1 MTDIIR
7 FYEEGEHKYIE
18 THWNALDGIPYAN
31 TWDNDGNIKD
41 GILLAQDK
49 QKYDKYI
56 KTQGVVLISPEGNS
70 FLLTV
75 SNNGDIKA
83 MPYSTEGVE

>member
-31 TWDNDGNIKD
+31 TQDNEGNVKD
-41 GILLAQDK
+41 GILSAQDK

-56 KTQGVVLISPEGNS
+56 KTQGIVLTSPDGS
-70 FLLTV
+70 RFLLTI
-75 SNNGDIKA
+75 NDNGEIKA
-83 MPYSTEGVE
+83 IPYFTEGGE

>member
-18 THWNALDGIPYAN
+18 THWNALDGIAYAN
-31 TWDNDGNIKD
+31 TYNNEGYLQD

-49 QKYDKYI
+49 QTYDKYI
-56 KTQGVVLISPEGNS
+56 KSQGIVLTSPNGNR

-75 SNNGDIKA
+75 NDEGEIKA
-83 MPYSTEGVE
+83 IPYATEGVE